1 MAHHDLD
8 ELDEK
13 ILRAIVENARTPFLE
28 IARECNVSGAAIHQ
42 RVQKL
47 TNLGVIK
54 GSEFLVDAEKL
65 GYETC
70 AFVGL
75 FLTSPSTFDHVV
87 QELEKIPEVVEC
99 YYTTGQYDLLIKV
112 FAKNN
117 KDLLRIIHNE
127 LQPLGLARTETLISF
142 KDAFRKKF
150 PINFISPYPG
160 E

>member
-13 ILRAIVENARTPFLE
+13 ILKMIVDNARIPFLE
-28 IARECNVSGAAIHQ
+28 VARACNVSGAAIHQ

-54 GSEFLVDAEKL
+54 GSEYIIEAEKL
-65 GYETC
+65 GFETC
-70 AFVGL
+70 AFTGI
-75 FLTSPSTFDHVV
+75 FLTSPSTFDYVV
-87 QELEKIPEVVEC
+87 KELEKIPEVVEC

-112 FAKNN
+112 YAKNN

-127 LQPLGLARTETLISF
+127 LQPLGLSRTETLISF

-150 PINFISPYPG
+150 PIRIVERND
-160 E
+160 

>member
-13 ILRAIVENARTPFLE
+13 ILKMIVDNARVPFLE
-28 IARECNVSGAAIHQ
+28 VARACNVSGAAIHQ

-54 GSEFLVDAEKL
+54 GSEYIVDPEKL

-75 FLTSPSTFDHVV
+75 FLTSPSTFDFVV
-87 QELEKIPEVVEC
+87 ERLEKIPEVIEC

-112 FAKNN
+112 VAKNN
-117 KDLLRIIHNE
+117 KDLLRIIHSE

-142 KDAFRKKF
+142 KDAFRKRF
-150 PINFISPYPG
+150 PIKFKD
-160 E
+160 

>member
-13 ILRAIVENARTPFLE
+13 ILKMIVDNARIPFLE
-28 IARECNVSGAAIHQ
+28 VARACNVSGAAIHQ

-54 GSEFLVDAEKL
+54 GSEYIIEAEKL
-65 GYETC
+65 GFETC
-70 AFVGL
+70 AFIGI
-75 FLTSPSTFDHVV
+75 FLTSPSTFDYVV
-87 QELEKIPEVVEC
+87 KELEKIPEVVEC

-112 FAKNN
+112 YAKNN

-127 LQPLGLARTETLISF
+127 LQPLGLSRTETLISF

-150 PINFISPYPG
+150 PIRIVERND
-160 E
+160 

>member
-1 MAHHDLD
+1 MSHNELD

-13 ILRAIVENARTPFLE
+13 ILRMIVDNARIPFLE
-28 IARECNVSGAAIHQ
+28 VARACGVSGAAIHQ

-54 GSEFLVDAEKL
+54 GSEFLLDAEKI

-70 AFVGL
+70 AYVGI
-75 FLTSPSTFDHVV
+75 FLNSPSTFEYVV

-127 LQPLGLARTETLISF
+127 LQPLGLSRTETLMCF
-142 KDAFRKKF
+142 KEGFRKKI
-150 PINFISPYPG
+150 PISFYVNDKA